1 MSAHPPSS
9 IERESAER
17 HGQQYACACVEPQPP
32 GWRQRL
38 AQWRREH
45 LLRNALNKA
54 GEPGLVLDVACGV
67 GRYWPVLGEHSN
79 RVILAA
85 DPSPDTL
92 KHGRTHQSAS
102 LLARIRTF
110 QSSAFSIGLSANA
123 VDCIVCS
130 TLFQQL
136 PSAEHRM
143 ALLQEFQRVSRD
155 TLIVVVRLAGRGNW
169 TAALTA
175 QVEPGVGKSQLE
187 AEFKA
192 AGFEVLM
199 HQDVLPG
206 IAATR
211 VYVLRKLSQD

>member
-9 IERESAER
+9 IERECAER
-17 HGQQYACACVEPQPP
+17 HGPQHACACVEPQPL
-32 GWRQRL
+32 GWRPRL
-38 AQWRREH
+38 AQWRREQI
-45 LLRNALNKA
+45 LRNALNAA

-67 GRYWPVLGEHSN
+67 GRYWAVMGERSN
-79 RVILAA
+79 RMILAA

-92 KHGRTHQSAS
+92 KHARTHQSAS
-102 LLARIRTF
+102 LLTRIRTF

-130 TLFQQL
+130 TLFQHL
-136 PSAEHRM
+136 TRAEHRM

-155 TLIVVVRLAGRGNW
+155 TLIVVVELAGRCNW
-169 TAALTA
+169 AVGREA
-175 QVEPGVGKSQLE
+175 QAGPGVGKSQLE
-187 AEFKA
+187 GEFKA
-192 AGFEVLM
+192 AGFKILM

>member
-17 HGQQYACACVEPQPP
+17 HGQQHACACVEPQPP
-32 GWRQRL
+32 SWRQRL
-38 AQWRREH
+38 AQWRREQ
-45 LLRNALNKA
+45 LLRNALNEA

-67 GRYWPVLGEHSN
+67 GRYWPVLGEHGN

-92 KHGRTHQSAS
+92 KHARTHHSTS
-102 LLARIRTF
+102 LLTRIRTL

-130 TLFQQL
+130 TLFQHL
-136 PSAEHRM
+136 ACAEHRM

-155 TLIVVVRLAGRGNW
+155 TLIVVVRLAGRCNW
-169 TAALTA
+169 VAGLATQAA
-175 QVEPGVGKSQLE
+175 PGVGKNQLE

-192 AGFEVLM
+192 AGFKILM